1 MTFTSGAPRNADP
14 KPYRT
19 GEVRL
24 AKRRAREIEAIDEV
38 FYRTR
43 HEPRPEYALPARDD
57 VNPILVVMREKRL
70 KPREVLDAF
79 APGFDQFAYPY
90 TAAQIEHAVKVAQKL
105 SVL

>member
-57 VNPILVVMREKRL
+57 VNPILARMRYNGASPKDI
-70 KPREVLDAF
+70 LDAF
-79 APGFDQFAYPY
+79 APGFDQFVYPY